1 MSIDVVHYT
10 DPGCPWAY
18 SAEPFIRALEW
29 RYGDGLNWRTCMIG
43 LAEDPQRYIDA
54 GYTGEKMTQWHI
66 EFRDRFG
73 MPFGTAP
80 RERPAATGLACRLIV
95 SARRQ
100 GHDAGDAVMRAMR
113 FSWFT
118 DTRPHDSLDV
128 LEPIVRSVPGID
140 ADAVLAGLDDPAVE
154 EAYLADKRESRT
166 ILPPATAQ
174 GKTAATDGEERYTAP
189 SLTFSRDGEMLVAAG
204 WQPLAA
210 YDVCIANLEPTLPQR
225 GPAGPEET
233 LPAFPRGLTTYEV
246 ALLKC
251 ARNDD
256 PDLAATEWELISLAA
271 SGKARRVAL
280 GHDAL
285 WLPV

>member
-1 MSIDVVHYT
+1 MPVDVVHYT

-29 RYGDGLNWRTCMIG
+29 RYGDGLRWRNCMIG

-80 RERPAATGLACRLIV
+80 RERPAATGLACRLAI

-100 GHDAGDAVMRAMR
+100 GRDAEEAVLRAFR

-118 DTRPHDSLDV
+118 DPRPHDSLDV
-128 LEPIVRSVPGID
+128 LEPLVRAVSGID
-140 ADAVLAGLDDPAVE
+140 ADAVLAGLADPAVE
-154 EAYLADKRESRT
+154 EAYAADKREART

-174 GKTAATDGEERYTAP
+174 GKTANTDGEERYTAP
-189 SLTFSRDGEMLVAAG
+189 SLTFSAGDRVLVAAG
-204 WQPLAA
+204 WQPLEA
-210 YDVCIANLEPTLPQR
+210 YDVCVANLDPTLPQR
-225 GPAGPEET
+225 GPAGPAET

-246 ALLKC
+246 ALL
-251 ARNDD
+251 AASRNDAMD
-256 PDLAATEWELISLAA
+256 RAAIEWELIGLAA
-271 SGKARRVAL
+271 AGRARRIGV
-280 GHDAL
+280 GNDAL
-285 WLPV
+285 WLPA